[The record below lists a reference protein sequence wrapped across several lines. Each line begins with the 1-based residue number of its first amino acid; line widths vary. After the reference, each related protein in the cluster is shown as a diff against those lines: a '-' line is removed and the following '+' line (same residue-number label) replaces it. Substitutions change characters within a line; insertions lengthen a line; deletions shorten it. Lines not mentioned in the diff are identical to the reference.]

1 MEFGIVTTKRTVYE
15 REAFVIYCLEG
26 QKNQVWLY
34 CCKQMHDKAHMY
46 LTMYIHAVVSKAKK
60 TYLFMD
66 LLQFR
71 SKKTKSIHQIPE
83 LQTLKCEVGWK
94 LVLYESLNIQQ
105 CSQHWLSQP

>member
-1 MEFGIVTTKRTVYE
+1 MKFGIVTTKRTVYE

-26 QKNQVWLY
+26 LKNQVWLY
-34 CCKQMHDKAHMY
+34 CSKQTHDKAHVY
-46 LTMYIHAVVSKAKK
+46 LYLHAVLSEAKS

-94 LVLYESLNIQQ
+94 LVL
-105 CSQHWLSQP
+105 